1 MKNCSSYSLTPSSSD
16 INFSNIYDWWD
27 DNDFN
32 ESDKKRKKKKKA
44 KKKAKRKKRKQA
56 KRDFQYRML
65 EKTAD
70 ITLHT
75 LSDIAKM
82 YAATKLHSSD

>member
-1 MKNCSSYSLTPSSSD
+1 MKNSDTYSLTTSTSN
-16 INFSNIYDWWD
+16 INFSDVYDWWD
-27 DNDFN
+27 CDELDKPY
-32 ESDKKRKKKKKA
+32 KKRKKKKKKS
-44 KKKAKRKKRKQA
+44 KKKKRKQA

-82 YAATKLHSSD
+82 YAANKLRSSD